1 MNNTPRFLPV
11 ALVFAVA
18 LLAVKASDVWEGAQQ
33 LINRIIGERSIG
45 SGRSRGAGVPG

>member
-1 MNNTPRFLPV
+1 MNNTLRFLPV

-18 LLAVKASDVWEGAQQ
+18 LLAVEASDVWEGAQQ
-33 LINRIIGERSIG
+33 LITELSVSGSIG